1 MAVNEVVIA
10 ETNKLILSAGSAQRV
25 IDEINALHGGRKVFK
40 SPAMLYQYRSGTREP
55 SPYFL
60 WFLWKRSES
69 GGALHDWAHNILSE
83 MNEQG
88 NGLPLE

>member
-1 MAVNEVVIA
+1 MAVKEVVIA
-10 ETNKLILSAGSAQRV
+10 ETDKLILSAGSAQKV
-25 IDEINALHGGRKVFK
+25 IDEINALHGRRVFK
-40 SPAMLYQYRSGTREP
+40 SPAMLYQYRSGIREP

-60 WFLWKRSES
+60 WFLWKRSVS
-69 GGALHDWAHNILSE
+69 DGALNEWAHNILSE